1 MYSFNDVY
9 VGWTDDGKI
18 VLGIAETKASFSLY
32 YSKRLL
38 GMVRSINRKVERCAW
53 KQSDETK

>member
-38 GMVRSINRKVERCAW
+38 SMVRSVIRKIERSSW
-53 KQSDETK
+53 RQPDED